1 MRCRFLCHLPLALLL
16 AACAGGVDR
25 EGVIR
30 EARTIYAQTLPATRD
45 TFQGI
50 KIYGPLPAGF
60 ETLNRN
66 DEEVG
71 CAYYAR
77 DETAGFDRSTV
88 CVDDHDRV
96 LMVSL
101 YKEFTD
107 KYALNE
113 FFLRTREALDDKYGR
128 RVVTGQSQE
137 RFVWEFKNEEEWTDA
152 YVKHWEDA
160 SRHDPYSRIYHKP
173 ETSEIHDKLKM
184 IALEKQFNL
193 SMPEK
198 RIIEIRDYVVITYT
212 SRLADMKRSFKT
224 KTGEQELRK
233 TLEGL

>member
-1 MRCRFLCHLPLALLL
+1 MRRRFLCHLLFALLL
-16 AACAGGVDR
+16 SACAVGVNR

-30 EARTIYAQTLPATRD
+30 EAIHIYEQTIPSTRD
-45 TFQGI
+45 TFHGI

-60 ETLNRN
+60 ETLNRK

-77 DETAGFDRSTV
+77 EETEGFDRSTV
-88 CVDDHDRV
+88 CVDDQNRL

-101 YKEFTD
+101 YKEFDD
-107 KYALNE
+107 KYAMNE
-113 FFLRTREALDDKYGR
+113 FFLRTREALDGRYGR

-137 RFVWEFKNEEEWTDA
+137 RFVWEFKNQEEWTEA

-184 IALEKQFNL
+184 IALDKQFNL

-198 RIIEIRDYVVITYT
+198 RTIEIRDYVVITYT

-224 KTGEQELRK
+224 KTGDQELRK